1 MGDLPG
7 SVLFACTLNAVRSPM
22 AEALLKSLHGKQ
34 VFVDSVGVRPAEID
48 PFAIATMAELGLDVS
63 RHRAKSFDQLAD
75 SSFDLIITLS
85 PEAHHRALEMTR
97 IMACE
102 VEYWPT
108 FDPDIVESG
117 REVKLA
123 FYRQIRDHLKKRI
136 LERFP
141 ALAAG
146 ADQRETP

>member
-48 PFAIATMAELGLDVS
+48 PFAIATMAELGLDIS

-141 ALAAG
+141 ALAPSA
-146 ADQRETP
+146 E

>member
-22 AEALLKSLHGKQ
+22 AEALLKELHGRQ

-48 PFAIATMAELGLDVS
+48 PFAVATMAELGLDIS

-136 LERFP
+136 QARFP
-141 ALAAG
+141 ILAAG
-146 ADQRETP
+146 TGVT